1 MSSLRE
7 SWTTENEA
15 ELERLNNKDIKMG
28 DTAYGRLVELKKKYL
43 TAALGNSTKKVRDE
57 WRAKMYLMD
66 ASLVGD
72 DGERYLMDTSNAGED
87 GYKG

>member
-1 MSSLRE
+1 M
-7 SWTTENEA
+7 
-15 ELERLNNKDIKMG
+15 
-28 DTAYGRLVELKKKYL
+28 
-43 TAALGNSTKKVRDE
+43 GNSTKKVRDE

-66 ASLVGD
+66 ASLVDD